1 MVLLDLMR
9 IKNKHSKIKNRYFGR
24 EIKNETLN
32 IFLNLSI
39 KEKNYHSKEEK
50 KLKQQNINNAKQKE
64 NNYILLGRDIRKI
77 KEEKEQEQEIFLE
90 EIDLKNKNN
99 PQLVTEYSNSIMLH
113 LKETEMIKTKR
124 KLY

>member
-1 MVLLDLMR
+1 MKLKMIID
-9 IKNKHSKIKNRYFGR
+9 KNLKKTYSNNKNRYFGR

-77 KEEKEQEQEIFLE
+77 KEEKEQEQEE
-90 EIDLKNKNN
+90 
-99 PQLVTEYSNSIMLH
+99 
-113 LKETEMIKTKR
+113 KEFF
-124 KLY
+124 